1 MTSADRET
9 TAARTGASATTART
23 PATTS
28 PAKKSPAKKSTAGTG
43 TAAAPAAADRTPA
56 ARTGKAG
63 TAATAAK
70 TAART
75 AAGPNAARTGKA
87 GTARAGTAASATKAA
102 AAPVGAKR
110 PAAPDPAL
118 LAELDRLVDGRHHD
132 PHALLGVHAEG
143 RATVLRALR
152 PGALDVHAVLPDG
165 SRVRLAHLHRGVFS
179 ARTPRLGGA
188 SDYRVAA
195 RYAPDGDE
203 HVSAD
208 PYRFAP
214 TLGDLDLHL
223 IGEGRHEELWNALGA
238 HTRVEDTALGEVPG
252 TGFAVWAPDARGVR
266 VVGDF
271 NHWDGVGSPMRSLGS
286 SGVWE
291 LFLPGVGDGALYKF
305 QVLGADGRWR
315 DKADPMAR
323 RSQVPPHT
331 ASVVTVSSH
340 SWGDQEWMSERK
352 GVEHHRAP
360 MSVYEVHLGSWR
372 PGLGYVELAEQL
384 VAYVTDLGFTHV
396 EFLPVAAHPFDGSW
410 GYQVTSYF
418 APTPRFGSPDEFRHL
433 VDALHRAGVG
443 VLLDWVPAHFP
454 KDEWALARF
463 DGSAL
468 YEHPDPRRGEHPD
481 WGTLIFNYG
490 RTEVRNFLVANAL
503 YWLEEFHIDGLRVD
517 AVASMIYLDYSR
529 DSGAWEPNVF
539 GGRENLEA
547 IAFLKELNAT
557 VYRRNPHVV
566 MIAEESTAYTGV
578 TSPVDHGGLGFGFKW
593 NMGWMHD
600 TLQYVKKEPVHRQYH
615 HDDVTFA
622 MVYAYSENYVLPLSH
637 DEVVHGKGSL
647 FGKPPGDEWQRSAT
661 LRALLAF
668 MWSHPGKQLLFMGGE
683 LAQGTEWSHEE
694 GVPWWLLQFEHHA
707 GVQRLVKALNAAYRP
722 RAALWSQDTDPAG
735 FDWLDG
741 GDREGN
747 TLSFLRRGDDGSVLA
762 CAVNFSPVPRE
773 HWRIGLPSGG
783 RWTAVLNTDAA
794 EFGGSGHP
802 APAHVDAEP
811 TPWHGQPVSATITLP
826 PLGAVW
832 FEPEG

>member
-1 MTSADRET
+1 L
-9 TAARTGASATTART
+9 
-23 PATTS
+23 TS
-28 PAKKSPAKKSTAGTG
+28 PRSEQRPRAS
-43 TAAAPAAADRTPA
+43 
-56 ARTGKAG
+56 
-63 TAATAAK
+63 AAK
-70 TAART
+70 TATNGKNPKKKAVESIPVVEEVSVAET
-75 AAGPNAARTGKA
+75 AAAVEPAAGKPAGGKA
-87 GTARAGTAASATKAA
+87 GRKAATTGTGEKAPAAKRAPAASKGRASANGKA
-102 AAPVGAKR
+102 VTAKP
-110 PAAPDPAL
+110 PAASRRKGPDPELVA
-118 LAELDRLVDGRHHD
+118 ALDRLVDGHHHD

-143 RATVLRALR
+143 RGTVVRALR
-152 PGALDVHAVLPDG
+152 PGAVEVHAVLADG
-165 SRVRLAHLHRGVFS
+165 SRLRLDHLHRGVFS
-179 ARTPRLGGA
+179 AKVSRSRLG
-188 SDYRVAA
+188 SVPDYRISA
-195 RYAPDGDE
+195 RYEDGAE
-203 HVSAD
+203 HVAAD

-214 TLGDLDLHL
+214 TLGELDLHL

-238 HTRVEDTALGEVPG
+238 HLRVEDTAMGEVAG
-252 TGFAVWAPDARGVR
+252 TRFAVWAPDARGVR
-266 VVGDF
+266 MIGDF
-271 NHWDGVGSPMRSLGS
+271 NHWSGVGHPMRSLGS

-291 LFLPGVGDGALYKF
+291 LFVPGIGEGGLYKF
-305 QVLGADGRWR
+305 QVLGADGHWR

-323 RSQVPPHT
+323 CTQMPPAT
-331 ASVVTVSSH
+331 ASVVTSSTH
-340 SWGDQEWMSERK
+340 VWSDQEWMAERK
-352 GVEHHRAP
+352 GVEQHRAP

-372 PGLGYVELAEQL
+372 PGLGYTELAEEL
-384 VAYVTDLGFTHV
+384 VAYVTDMGFTHV
-396 EFLPVAAHPFDGSW
+396 EFLPVAGHPYDGSW
-410 GYQVTSYF
+410 GYQVTSYY
-418 APTPRFGSPDEFRHL
+418 APTPRFGTPDEFRHL

-503 YWLEEFHIDGLRVD
+503 YWLEEFHVDGLRVD

-547 IAFLKELNAT
+547 IDFLKELNTT
-557 VYRRNPHVV
+557 VYRRNPHVA

-578 TSPVDHGGLGFGFKW
+578 TTPVDHGGLGFGFKW

-600 TLQYVKKEPVHRQYH
+600 TLEYVKKEPIHRQYH
-615 HDDVTFA
+615 HDDVTFS

-637 DEVVHGKGSL
+637 DEVVHGKQSL
-647 FGKPPGDEWQRSAT
+647 FNKPPGDEWQRSAT

-683 LAQGTEWSHEE
+683 IAQGDEWSHRE

-707 GVQRLVKALNAAYRP
+707 GVQRLVRTLNEAYRP
-722 RAALWSQDTDPAG
+722 RAALWSQDTEPAG
-735 FDWLDG
+735 FTWLDG

-747 TLSFLRRGDDGSVLA
+747 TLSYLRHGDDGSVLA
-762 CAVNFSPVPRE
+762 CAVNFSPVPRTE
-773 HWRIGLPSGG
+773 RRMGLPSGG
-783 RWTAVLNTDAA
+783 RWNAVLNTDEAR
-794 EFGGSGHP
+794 FGGSDHP
-802 APAHVDAEP
+802 APARVDAEP
-811 TPWHGQPVSATITLP
+811 VPWDGQPFSAEVVLP

-832 FEPEG
+832 FEPGS

>member
-1 MTSADRET
+1 MTSADRKP
-9 TAARTGASATTART
+9 TAAKPTKSASERSVTTRTTTPEKSDTAASTAKKGAKEKKSAVSARIPAAGASATT
-23 PATTS
+23 
-28 PAKKSPAKKSTAGTG
+28 GTVSK
-43 TAAAPAAADRTPA
+43 AAP
-56 ARTGKAG
+56 RTGATSTRK
-63 TAATAAK
+63 TTAAK
-70 TAART
+70 GAAKG
-75 AAGPNAARTGKA
+75 APARRRATG
-87 GTARAGTAASATKAA
+87 
-102 AAPVGAKR
+102 
-110 PAAPDPAL
+110 PDPELVA
-118 LAELDRLVDGRHHD
+118 ALDRLIDGHHHD
-132 PHALLGVHAEG
+132 PHSLLGVHAEG
-143 RATVLRALR
+143 RGTVLRALR
-152 PGALDVHAVLPDG
+152 PGALEVHAVLPDG
-165 SRVRLAHLHRGVFS
+165 SRIRLEHLYRGVYS
-179 ARTPRLGGA
+179 AKVPRKRLGDVP
-188 SDYRVAA
+188 DYRIAA
-195 RYAPDGDE
+195 LYDE
-203 HVSAD
+203 GEAEYETAD

-238 HTRVEDTALGEVPG
+238 RTRVEDTPIGEVPG

-266 VVGDF
+266 VIGDF
-271 NHWDGVGSPMRSLGS
+271 NYWNGVGFPMRSLGS

-305 QVLGADGRWR
+305 QILGSDGHWR

-323 RSQVPPHT
+323 SAQVPPET
-331 ASVVTVSSH
+331 ASVVTTSAH
-340 SWGDQEWMSERK
+340 SWGDQQWMADRK
-352 GVEHHRAP
+352 GVEQHRAP

-384 VAYVTDLGFTHV
+384 VEYVTGLGFTHV
-396 EFLPVAAHPFDGSW
+396 EFLPVSAHPFDGSW
-410 GYQVTSYF
+410 GYQVTSYY

-454 KDEWALARF
+454 KDDWALARF

-547 IAFLKELNAT
+547 IGFLKELNTT

-578 TSPVDHGGLGFGFKW
+578 TAPVDRGGLGFGFKW

-600 TLQYVKKEPVHRQYH
+600 TLEYVKKEPVHRKYH

-637 DEVVHGKGSL
+637 DEVVHGKQSL
-647 FGKPPGDEWQRSAT
+647 FNKPPGDEWQRSAT

-683 LAQGTEWSHEE
+683 IAQGDEWSHEE
-694 GVPWWLLQFEHHA
+694 GLPWWLLQFEHHA
-707 GVQRLVKALNAAYRP
+707 GVQRLVKALNDAYRP

-735 FDWLDG
+735 FRWLDG

-747 TLSFLRRGDDGSVLA
+747 TLSYLRHGDDGSVLA
-762 CAVNFSPVPRE
+762 CAVNFSPVPRQD
-773 HWRIGLPSGG
+773 WRIGLPSGG
-783 RWTAVLNTDAA
+783 RWVAVLNTD
-794 EFGGSGHP
+794 EERFGGSGHP

-811 TPWHGQPVSATITLP
+811 TPWHGQPVSAPITIP

-832 FEPEG
+832 FEPGR